1 MFSQLF
7 WTTKC
12 SLGEGTLARNDL
24 IQCSY
29 RSHLTE
35 LARKETFNTDL
46 EITSREI
53 HSHLQVL
60 DILVNKPLKF
70 NIKSN
75 LSEYDYSMNG
85 VVWLETM
92 AQKKFP
98 ATTSYIVKVLV
109 EMKMKMIET
118 QNVTF
123 MIKKIKDCEEF
134 Q

>member
-1 MFSQLF
+1 
-7 WTTKC
+7 
-12 SLGEGTLARNDL
+12 
-24 IQCSY
+24 
-29 RSHLTE
+29 
-35 LARKETFNTDL
+35 
-46 EITSREI
+46 
-53 HSHLQVL
+53 
-60 DILVNKPLKF
+60 
-70 NIKSN
+70 
-75 LSEYDYSMNG
+75 
-85 VVWLETM
+85 M